1 VEERSLTKPE
11 IIEVG
16 ISSNATKK
24 PIDVTLIVAELRIKF
39 IVLGTVSLVI
49 IIHHQSRIIVFF
61 ETPEHLI

>member
-24 PIDVTLIVAELRIKF
+24 PIDATLIVAELRIKF
-39 IVLGTVSLVI
+39 IVLGTASLVI
-49 IIHHQSRIIVFF
+49 IIYHQSRIIVFF
-61 ETPEHLI
+61 ETPDHLI